1 MYSRKNTSETSM
13 VTQDKKGNNT
23 AVNKVTDN
31 KFISALVTTEIT

>member
-1 MYSRKNTSETSM
+1 M

-31 KFISALVTTEIT
+31 KLISALVTTEIT